1 MTIYLK
7 NGLKGVRLNY
17 KEKRLVERLKPII
30 DAKIAE
36 NPELAENFIP
46 ARTFDE
52 LQKMYNDYTS
62 EEVVIES
69 EILNKNNSMA
79 DEEELEND
87 FQKTSNATGG
97 TDEETV
103 ADIIDPF
110 NREEPIVRDYVL
122 DGGDLADPNTQ
133 EFTGQTEF
141 EEPTSFEEAFELS
154 DDYEPIGQPTA
165 GGNMGG
171 GRRERQTK
179 PEKEEKEPIR
189 LNPDFDDMGSAKQK
203 RQTKKFAKYIV
214 ETVLEEKGF
223 VWYANKDINDA
234 KLVEYELNNIMD
246 LDLLLSM
253 EQGQQITVKQFF
265 QMQCANAEQLAV
277 IDDESKADL
286 TDALTEVLLEKGIA
300 PTPTQNLMLVAGKIV
315 LGQGVALMTL
325 KSQTNAV
332 LSQLKLMKKKEME
345 NEVQEPEVGESY
357 TPYEFQRT
365 EPQAQPQA
373 EATTKYE
380 QEEEDEDADEMIK
393 LLESNDPIGSEI
405 ETLE

>member
-1 MTIYLK
+1 
-7 NGLKGVRLNY
+7 
-17 KEKRLVERLKPII
+17 
-30 DAKIAE
+30 
-36 NPELAENFIP
+36 
-46 ARTFDE
+46 
-52 LQKMYNDYTS
+52 
-62 EEVVIES
+62 
-69 EILNKNNSMA
+69 
-79 DEEELEND
+79 
-87 FQKTSNATGG
+87 
-97 TDEETV
+97 
-103 ADIIDPF
+103 
-110 NREEPIVRDYVL
+110 
-122 DGGDLADPNTQ
+122 
-133 EFTGQTEF
+133 
-141 EEPTSFEEAFELS
+141 
-154 DDYEPIGQPTA
+154 
-165 GGNMGG
+165 
-171 GRRERQTK
+171 
-179 PEKEEKEPIR
+179 
-189 LNPDFDDMGSAKQK
+189 
-203 RQTKKFAKYIV
+203 
-214 ETVLEEKGF
+214 
-223 VWYANKDINDA
+223 
-234 KLVEYELNNIMD
+234 
-246 LDLLLSM
+246 
-253 EQGQQITVKQFF
+253 
-265 QMQCANAEQLAV
+265 MQCANAEQLAV